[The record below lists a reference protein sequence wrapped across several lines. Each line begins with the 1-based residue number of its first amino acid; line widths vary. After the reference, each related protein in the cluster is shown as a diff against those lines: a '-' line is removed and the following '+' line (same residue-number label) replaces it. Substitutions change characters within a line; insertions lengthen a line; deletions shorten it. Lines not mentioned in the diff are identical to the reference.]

1 MLCVLKS
8 KEKCDGSPELQ
19 GPTVDTTIPV
29 PITVKKTAP
38 QKWSAHIYHQ
48 QSQDQKAINFLK
60 YKHT

>member
-1 MLCVLKS
+1 MVDCTQRQVCIGRDVIKKKKSRQEMLCVLKS

-38 QKWSAHIYHQ
+38 QK
-48 QSQDQKAINFLK
+48 
-60 YKHT
+60 

>member
-38 QKWSAHIYHQ
+38 QKV
-48 QSQDQKAINFLK
+48 
-60 YKHT
+60 HTSTTNSPRTKKLLTF